1 MGSWNDILKE
11 VNETQ
16 SQCDYVRR
24 KYLKEL
30 SDYTGRN
37 TIAYYS
43 SWLNK
48 QGNNLDIND
57 ADMTGFMAC
66 VHGLDCT
73 KGLDLVLH
81 TPGGS
86 PAAAEAI
93 VSYLR
98 AKFGMIS
105 E

>member
-16 SQCDYVRR
+16 SQYDYVRC

-48 QGNNLDIND
+48 QGNNLDI
-57 ADMTGFMAC
+57 G
-66 VHGLDCT
+66 
-73 KGLDLVLH
+73 
-81 TPGGS
+81 
-86 PAAAEAI
+86 
-93 VSYLR
+93 
-98 AKFGMIS
+98 
-105 E
+105 

>member
-16 SQCDYVRR
+16 SQYDYVRR

-37 TIAYYS
+37 TVAYYS

-57 ADMTGFMAC
+57 ADMTGFMTC
-66 VHGLDCT
+66 VHGLDCFPIIISFAEHAII
-73 KGLDLVLH
+73 V
-81 TPGGS
+81 
-86 PAAAEAI
+86 PADIAN
-93 VSYLR
+93 
-98 AKFGMIS
+98 
-105 E
+105 

>member
-16 SQCDYVRR
+16 SQYDYVRR

-37 TIAYYS
+37 TVAYYS

-57 ADMTGFMAC
+57 ADMTGFMTC

-73 KGLDLVLH
+73 KG
-81 TPGGS
+81 
-86 PAAAEAI
+86 
-93 VSYLR
+93 
-98 AKFGMIS
+98 FGFAYSWRITS
-105 E
+105 SSRGNC

>member
-16 SQCDYVRR
+16 SQYDYVRR

-37 TIAYYS
+37 TVAYYS

-48 QGNNLDIND
+48 
-57 ADMTGFMAC
+57 MT
-66 VHGLDCT
+66 LLT
-73 KGLDLVLH
+73 TTLH
-81 TPGGS
+81 KIFT
-86 PAAAEAI
+86 I
-93 VSYLR
+93 TYT
-98 AKFGMIS
+98 
-105 E
+105 